1 MSSPRIADR
10 AAGTAARRS
19 ARLFFKLK
27 DEKVVKALLLEMPGR
42 SKARDAGT
50 DYRNLG
56 AQPIIR
62 RHFKTPAFTQNMTE
76 LHALP
81 DDLAFGQPRRRCI
94 AAGGE
99 RQRRT
104 QECRQ

>member
-50 DYRNLG
+50 DNRNLG
-56 AQPIIR
+56 DLPIIR
-62 RHFKTPAFTQNMTE
+62 RDLETPSFTQYVPERNI
-76 LHALP
+76 LP
-81 DDLAFGQPRRRCI
+81 DDLAFGQPRRSLASARGQC
-94 AAGGE
+94 
-99 RQRRT
+99 QRRT